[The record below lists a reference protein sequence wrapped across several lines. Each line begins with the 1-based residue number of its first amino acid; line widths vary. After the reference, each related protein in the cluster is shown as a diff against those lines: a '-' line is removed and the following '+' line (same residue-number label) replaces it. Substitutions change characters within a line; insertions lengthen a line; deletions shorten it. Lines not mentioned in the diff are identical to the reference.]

1 MLKPVKKFRIV
12 ERDLTT
18 LIDLNDYETL
28 RLIEVLGENI
38 ALTVPTPLPL
48 MTVLTNFPRVFG
60 DSIERFDGEL
70 HLYTSNDITP
80 HKTAPRKIPLFALRT
95 ILLLR

>member
-28 RLIEVLGENI
+28 RLIEVLRENI
-38 ALTVPTPLPL
+38 ALTVPTTTPLDD
-48 MTVLTNFPRVFG
+48 RS
-60 DSIERFDGEL
+60 D
-70 HLYTSNDITP
+70 
-80 HKTAPRKIPLFALRT
+80 
-95 ILLLR
+95 

>member
-28 RLIEVLGENI
+28 RLIEVLRENI
-38 ALTVPTPLPL
+38 ALAVPTPLPL
-48 MTVLTNFPRVFG
+48 MTVLTNYTQVFG
-60 DSIERFDGEL
+60 DSIEKFDGKL
-70 HLYTSNDITP
+70 HLYTSNNITP
-80 HKTAPRKIPLFALRT
+80 HKRAPREIPLFVLRT
-95 ILLLR
+95 ILFLR

>member
-28 RLIEVLGENI
+28 RLIEVLRENI
-38 ALTVPTPLPL
+38 ALAVPTPLPL
-48 MTVLTNFPRVFG
+48 MTVLTNYTQVFG

-70 HLYTSNDITP
+70 YLYTSNNITP
-80 HKTAPRKIPLFALRT
+80 LKRAPREIPLFVLRT
-95 ILLLR
+95 ILFLR